1 MSDVDKKL
9 EMLLNNDKAIVKEL
23 KTNIEKVNTLENKV
37 EELESRIK
45 KLNKFIVSKGDI
57 SHRDFTSEEIR
68 EMHKTM
74 SLSRLSNYLNCS
86 IPTVRKRLKEVTG

>member
-1 MSDVDKKL
+1 MKENIEKLRLLLENDKKL
-9 EMLLNNDKAIVKEL
+9 AREL
-23 KTNIEKVNTLENKV
+23 KAEEQRRETLERRVQILEGKV
-37 EELESRIK
+37 E

-74 SLSRLSNYLNCS
+74 SLSRLANYLNCS
-86 IPTVRKRLKEVTG
+86 IPTVRKRLREV

>member
-9 EMLLNNDKAIVKEL
+9 EILLSNDKKLAKEL
-23 KTNIEKVNTLENKV
+23 KAEEERREALEKKVKILEN
-37 EELESRIK
+37 RIE

-74 SLSRLSNYLNCS
+74 SLSRLANYLNCS
-86 IPTVRKRLKEVTG
+86 IPTVRKRLKEVEG

>member
-1 MSDVDKKL
+1 MEDNIEKLRLLLENDKKL
-9 EMLLNNDKAIVKEL
+9 AREL
-23 KTNIEKVNTLENKV
+23 KAEEQRRETLERRVQILEGKV
-37 EELESRIK
+37 E

-74 SLSRLSNYLNCS
+74 SLSRLANYLNCS
-86 IPTVRKRLKEVTG
+86 IPTVRKRLREV

>member
-1 MSDVDKKL
+1 MEENIEKLRLLLENDKKL
-9 EMLLNNDKAIVKEL
+9 AREL
-23 KTNIEKVNTLENKV
+23 KAEEQRRETLERRVQILEGKV
-37 EELESRIK
+37 E

-74 SLSRLSNYLNCS
+74 SLSRLANYLNCS
-86 IPTVRKRLKEVTG
+86 IPTVRKRLREV